1 MNFKKSGLFFDNSFL
16 QFKSSRQNDKLS
28 GPWNFQIIEI
38 IFHKHKTFQ
47 IRPEFSLLFIN
58 VVYERLFQVGTHV
71 INTIH
76 KFLYQPITKKDRE
89 AAEKRKLQAAL
100 KQRMAKTQG
109 KKTFSSQLFNLVPK
123 DCLTCLCLFDTTL
136 VQN

>member
-1 MNFKKSGLFFDNSFL
+1 M
-16 QFKSSRQNDKLS
+16 
-28 GPWNFQIIEI
+28 
-38 IFHKHKTFQ
+38 
-47 IRPEFSLLFIN
+47 
-58 VVYERLFQVGTHV
+58 GTHV

-109 KKTFSSQLFNLVPK
+109 KKWYFVTKIVLAYCEKKMF
-123 DCLTCLCLFDTTL
+123 
-136 VQN
+136 

>member
-1 MNFKKSGLFFDNSFL
+1 MND
-16 QFKSSRQNDKLS
+16 
-28 GPWNFQIIEI
+28 
-38 IFHKHKTFQ
+38 
-47 IRPEFSLLFIN
+47 LLFS
-58 VVYERLFQVGTHV
+58 QVGTHV

-109 KKTFSSQLFNLVPK
+109 KEIGILLQL
-123 DCLTCLCLFDTTL
+123 
-136 VQN
+136 

>member
-1 MNFKKSGLFFDNSFL
+1 M
-16 QFKSSRQNDKLS
+16 
-28 GPWNFQIIEI
+28 
-38 IFHKHKTFQ
+38 
-47 IRPEFSLLFIN
+47 
-58 VVYERLFQVGTHV
+58 GTHV

-109 KKTFSSQLFNLVPK
+109 KKIFSSQLFNLVPK
-123 DCLTCLCLFDTTL
+123 LPNIFIPFVKSSCLKPPHCKIRQSLLFHAS
-136 VQN
+136 VKVA

>member
-1 MNFKKSGLFFDNSFL
+1 M
-16 QFKSSRQNDKLS
+16 
-28 GPWNFQIIEI
+28 
-38 IFHKHKTFQ
+38 
-47 IRPEFSLLFIN
+47 
-58 VVYERLFQVGTHV
+58 GTHV

>member
-1 MNFKKSGLFFDNSFL
+1 M
-16 QFKSSRQNDKLS
+16 
-28 GPWNFQIIEI
+28 
-38 IFHKHKTFQ
+38 
-47 IRPEFSLLFIN
+47 
-58 VVYERLFQVGTHV
+58 GTHV

-109 KKTFSSQLFNLVPK
+109 KKIFSYQLFNMVPK
-123 DCLTCLCLFDTTL
+123 RLPNLFMPI
-136 VQN
+136 

>member
-1 MNFKKSGLFFDNSFL
+1 MND
-16 QFKSSRQNDKLS
+16 SSLS
-28 GPWNFQIIEI
+28 
-38 IFHKHKTFQ
+38 
-47 IRPEFSLLFIN
+47 
-58 VVYERLFQVGTHV
+58 QVGTHV

-109 KKTFSSQLFNLVPK
+109 KKIFSQLFNLAPK
-123 DCLTCLCLFDTTL
+123 LPNMFIPFVKSSYLKPPYCQIRQSFLFHAS
-136 VQN
+136 VKVA